1 MIVPMAKTVAPAVT
15 ALATRRYL
23 SRSTQ
28 TRWSRDRVFF
38 QIEELNALVAPLLT
52 CQPADRRVER
62 VARARVRAGAI
73 RTAAQWTP
81 EPTAAQ
87 AWAYL
92 ETEVESP
99 EDTFGAAFLLRALA
113 PDAPRTRALFADVS
127 PDVSRLIAE
136 LDSDG

>member
-1 MIVPMAKTVAPAVT
+1 MIALMAKTVAPAVT

-23 SRSTQ
+23 SRSAR

-38 QIEELNALVAPLLT
+38 QIEELNALVAPLLAR
-52 CQPADRRVER
+52 QPAGKRVER
-62 VARARVRAGAI
+62 VAQARARAGAI

-92 ETEVESP
+92 ETEIESP
-99 EDTFGAAFLLRALA
+99 EDVFGAAFLLRALA
-113 PDAPRTRALFADVS
+113 PDERRTRALFADV
-127 PDVSRLIAE
+127 PPEVSRLIAE
-136 LDSDG
+136 LGSDG